1 MRVRKMKAKALNEM
15 RQKFTDT
22 SMPGSDSE
30 DSTTST
36 IRSLRETHEGDVE
49 VLKVKLQIE
58 RRRQKEIL
66 KKKLE
71 DDNKKVVANSVNDF
85 SQQNQLS
92 MINTHGNSE
101 VAALKDR
108 LVKEKI
114 GRDKLR
120 RRLAE
125 RKRRSSGHRNK
136 VDKAA
141 EAAYTFYTDKTGPVP
156 GEAIKEVEATS
167 TGASELSQI
176 MQEVMLR

>member
-1 MRVRKMKAKALNEM
+1 MLEPLHIKNNHVRNLPPLHTKDSEMRVRKMKAKALNEM

-71 DDNKKVVANSVNDF
+71 DDNKKVVANSANDF

-92 MINTHGNSE
+92 MINTHVNSE

-108 LVKEKI
+108 LVKEKDRQI
-114 GRDKLR
+114 
-120 RRLAE
+120 
-125 RKRRSSGHRNK
+125 RKNLIMK
-136 VDKAA
+136 INF
-141 EAAYTFYTDKTGPVP
+141 FY
-156 GEAIKEVEATS
+156 
-167 TGASELSQI
+167 
-176 MQEVMLR
+176 M

>member
-1 MRVRKMKAKALNEM
+1 MLEPLHIKNNHVRNLPPLHTKDSEMRVRKMKAKALNEM

-71 DDNKKVVANSVNDF
+71 DDNKKVVANSAN
-85 SQQNQLS
+85 
-92 MINTHGNSE
+92 
-101 VAALKDR
+101 
-108 LVKEKI
+108 
-114 GRDKLR
+114 
-120 RRLAE
+120 
-125 RKRRSSGHRNK
+125 
-136 VDKAA
+136 
-141 EAAYTFYTDKTGPVP
+141 Y
-156 GEAIKEVEATS
+156 
-167 TGASELSQI
+167 
-176 MQEVMLR
+176 

>member
-1 MRVRKMKAKALNEM
+1 MKAKALNEM

-71 DDNKKVVANSVNDF
+71 DDNKKVVASSVNDF

-108 LVKEKI
+108 LVKKKI
-114 GRDKLR
+114 GR
-120 RRLAE
+120 E
-125 RKRRSSGHRNK
+125 ISQG
-136 VDKAA
+136 AA
-141 EAAYTFYTDKTGPVP
+141 
-156 GEAIKEVEATS
+156 
-167 TGASELSQI
+167 
-176 MQEVMLR
+176 